1 MTSMFAHCYSL
12 TSINISSFD
21 TSSVTNL
28 GFMFYHCYS
37 LVSLD
42 LSSFDTSKVTRT
54 IDMFN
59 SCQKLEYINLKNF
72 DENSLSKYD
81 NTFYNVPNN
90 IVICINEANIK
101 NKLLPLIKS
110 KKCYNI
116 DCSDNYKLK
125 QKKLVEEIGLCVD
138 KCDNITQNDLDCYKN
153 PKGYYLDV
161 NDTKYKK
168 CFYTCET
175 CEIKGDYLSHN
186 CLTCNSNF
194 TFSIN
199 IKNNNYINC
208 YKACN
213 YYFYFDNNNNFYCTS
228 NFSCPDEYPTLKE
241 DKNECIKYDIKNII
255 KDIIIPETNDTK
267 ENVEYYNNILENL
280 ETGFTS
286 ENYDTKNLDNG
297 EDEVIEIKDIKITFT
312 TTKNQKNNTN
322 NNMTIIDLG
331 DCENLLRNYYNL
343 SENDTLYMKKMDIT
357 QPGMKIPKIEYSV
370 YSKLSN
376 NKLEKLNL
384 SICENSKISLSLP
397 IEINENLDK
406 LNTSSGYFNDICY
419 TSTSESGTDIS
430 LKDRQKEFVNNNQ
443 TVCQENCDFNEYYS
457 DIKKAN
463 CSCQVKETTNNYTN
477 MNINKTKLYENFDNN
492 DKK

>member
-1 MTSMFAHCYSL
+1 MMNLFIEIYPNNKLILLGLNSSNITLKVKGIGYNHILGYAPEVNCFFGKNYYPNEIYINGNKQDKVNYIYYFNQSDNVVDLIWNNNINNCREMFRVCINVTEIDLYYFDTSKVTDMTSMFAYCYSL
-12 TSINISSFD
+12 TSINLSSFD

-28 GFMFYHCYS
+28 GFMFYHCFS

-59 SCQKLEYINLKNF
+59 SCEKLEYINLKNF

-153 PKGYYLDV
+153 PKGYYLDM
-161 NDTKYKK
+161 NDTQYKK

-175 CEIKGDYLSHN
+175 CEIKGDYISHN
-186 CLTCNSNF
+186 CLTCNRNY

-208 YKACN
+208 YEACN

-267 ENVEYYNNILENL
+267 ENIEYYNNILENL
-280 ETGFTS
+280 ETGF
-286 ENYDTKNLDNG
+286 
-297 EDEVIEIKDIKITFT
+297 
-312 TTKNQKNNTN
+312 
-322 NNMTIIDLG
+322 
-331 DCENLLRNYYNL
+331 R
-343 SENDTLYMKKMDIT
+343 
-357 QPGMKIPKIEYSV
+357 
-370 YSKLSN
+370 
-376 NKLEKLNL
+376 
-384 SICENSKISLSLP
+384 
-397 IEINENLDK
+397 
-406 LNTSSGYFNDICY
+406 
-419 TSTSESGTDIS
+419 
-430 LKDRQKEFVNNNQ
+430 
-443 TVCQENCDFNEYYS
+443 
-457 DIKKAN
+457 
-463 CSCQVKETTNNYTN
+463 
-477 MNINKTKLYENFDNN
+477 
-492 DKK
+492 